1 MSDTVPTQSSAA
13 PSSLPGEP
21 ASLESA
27 PGSADRGHGH
37 SGSKTALAV
46 GAIGIVFGD
55 IGTSPLYA
63 FRETFSPQNSFQIA
77 IDRMHV
83 LGVVSLIFWSMLLV
97 VAIQYVTILMRADNK
112 GQGGSLALV
121 ALLSRHIG
129 KSSYGW
135 LVVLLGVFAT
145 ALFYG
150 DSMITPAISV
160 LSAVEGLTVVNH
172 RLDPLVIPIALVL
185 LVALFL
191 LQKRGTAKVGA
202 LFAPVMIVY
211 FFTIAGLG
219 INQIWQNPDILWAL
233 NPYYA
238 AMFFITDGTIAF
250 LALGAVVLAVTG
262 SEALY
267 SDMGHFGRG
276 PMRLSWFGFVMPCLL
291 LNYFG
296 QGAMIAGLPADQAAE
311 VVRNPF
317 FLLASEEWRLP
328 LVILATMATFIASQA
343 VISGAFSITHQAMQL
358 GFIPRLSIRH
368 TSETEA
374 GQIYIP
380 VVNWAL
386 MVAVIVLVLTFQT
399 SSSLA
404 AAYGIAVTGAV
415 TIDTLLMGVL
425 FIGVWKWKWW
435 YALPVV
441 VLFLIVDGAYFA
453 ANLVKI
459 PDGGWFP
466 LVVGVVAFT
475 LLTTW
480 AKGRTLMRD
489 RMSEIA
495 LPIEI
500 FAKSAKNSATR
511 VPGTAIFMASQTAG
525 VPSALLHNIKHNK
538 VLHERVVILT
548 VLIDDTPYVDEHE
561 RCEMVDLGDGFYRA
575 VLHYGFMQE
584 TNVPEGLKQMQRCG
598 GEFDMMDTSFF
609 LSRQTLLPSA
619 KPGMP
624 IWREKLFA
632 WMLRNSESAMEYFRL
647 PTNRVVELGSQVA
660 I

>member
-1 MSDTVPTQSSAA
+1 MSQATSDIVEPT
-13 PSSLPGEP
+13 PEGLPGP
-21 ASLESA
+21 QNHGGGHHGASKA
-27 PGSADRGHGH
+27 
-37 SGSKTALAV
+37 TLAV
-46 GAIGIVFGD
+46 GAIGVVFGD

-63 FRETFSPQNSFQIA
+63 FRETFSESSNLA

-83 LGVVSLIFWSMLLV
+83 FGVVSLIFWSMLIV

-129 KSSYGW
+129 KSRWGW

-145 ALFYG
+145 SLFYG

-160 LSAVEGLTVVNH
+160 LSAVEGLTVVDH
-172 RLDPLVIPIALVL
+172 RLDPLVIPIALIL
-185 LVALFL
+185 LVFLFL
-191 LQKRGTAKVGA
+191 LQSRGTAKVGA

-211 FFTIAGLG
+211 FVTIAGLG
-219 INQIWQNPDILWAL
+219 LNQIVRNPDILLAL

-238 AMFFITDGTIAF
+238 VMFFVTDGAVAF
-250 LALGAVVLAVTG
+250 FALGAVVLAVTG

-296 QGAMIAGLPADQAAE
+296 QGAMIASLPSEQAAE

-317 FLLASEEWRLP
+317 FLLASEEFRLP
-328 LVILATMATFIASQA
+328 LVLLATMATFIASQA

-358 GFIPRLSIRH
+358 GFMPRLSIRH

-380 VVNWAL
+380 IINWAL
-386 MVAVIVLVLTFQT
+386 MVAVIILVLTFQT
-399 SSSLA
+399 SSNLA
-404 AAYGIAVTGAV
+404 SAYGIAVTGAV

-425 FIGVWKWKWW
+425 FVGVWNWKWFV
-435 YALPVV
+435 ALPVV
-441 VLFLIVDGAYFA
+441 LFFLIVDGAYFA

-480 AKGRTLMRD
+480 SRGRKLMRD
-489 RMSEIA
+489 RMSETA
-495 LPIEI
+495 LPIGI
-500 FAKSAKNSATR
+500 FAKSAKNSAHR

-548 VLIDDTPYVDEHE
+548 VLIDDRPYVDPGE
-561 RCEMVDLGDGFYRA
+561 RCEMEDLGDGFYRA
-575 VLHYGFMQE
+575 ILHYGFMEE
-584 TNVPEGLKQMQRCG
+584 TNVPLGLKSMQRCG
-598 GEFDMMDTSFF
+598 GEFDMMHTSFF

-619 KPGMP
+619 NPGMMV
-624 IWREKLFA
+624 WREKVFS
-632 WMLRNSESAMEYFRL
+632 WMLRNAATAMDFFRL
-647 PTNRVVELGSQVA
+647 PTNRVVELGSQVE

>member
-1 MSDTVPTQSSAA
+1 MTEAIAPTSQPDSGGGNAH
-13 PSSLPGEP
+13 
-21 ASLESA
+21 
-27 PGSADRGHGH
+27 GHGH
-37 SGSKTALAV
+37 GGSKAALAV
-46 GAIGIVFGD
+46 GAIGVVFGD

-63 FRETFSPQNSFQIA
+63 FRETFAGAANIA
-77 IDRMHV
+77 IDRLHV
-83 LGVVSLIFWSMLLV
+83 LGVVSLIFWSMVIV
-97 VAIQYVTILMRADNK
+97 VALQYVTILMRADNK

-121 ALLSRHIG
+121 ALLSRHMG
-129 KSSYGW
+129 KSKWGW

-145 ALFYG
+145 SLFYG

-160 LSAVEGLTVVNH
+160 LSAVEGLTVVDH
-172 RLDPLVIPIALVL
+172 GLEPYVIPIALVL
-185 LVALFL
+185 LVCLFV
-191 LQKRGTAKVGA
+191 LQQRGTAKVGA
-202 LFAPVMIVY
+202 LFAPVMIIW
-211 FFTIAGLG
+211 FSTLAGLG
-219 INQIWQNPDILWAL
+219 LNQIIQHPEILWAL

-238 AMFFITDGTIAF
+238 VMFFITDGFVAF
-250 LALGAVVLAVTG
+250 LAMGAVVLAVTG

-296 QGAMIAGLPADQAAE
+296 QGAMIASLPPEQAAE

-317 FLLASEEWRLP
+317 FLLAGEEYRLP
-328 LVILATMATFIASQA
+328 LVILATVATFIASQA

-358 GFIPRLSIRH
+358 GFMPRLSIRH

-386 MVAVIVLVLTFQT
+386 MVAVILLVLTFQT
-399 SSSLA
+399 SSNLA
-404 AAYGIAVTGAV
+404 GAYGIAVTGAV

-425 FIGVWKWKWW
+425 FVGVWKWKWW
-435 YALPVV
+435 YAAPVV
-441 VLFLIVDGAYFA
+441 IFFLFIDGAYFA
-453 ANLVKI
+453 ANLFKV

-466 LVVGVVAFT
+466 LVVGLIAFT

-480 AKGRTLMRD
+480 ARGRKLMRE
-489 RMSEIA
+489 RMHETA

-548 VLIDDTPYVDEHE
+548 VLIADAPYVDVDE
-561 RCEMVDLGDGFYRA
+561 RCEIHDLGDGFYRA

-584 TNVPEGLKQMQRCG
+584 TNVPQGLKEMERCG
-598 GEFDMMDTSFF
+598 GEFDMMHTSFF
-609 LSRQTLLPSA
+609 LSRQTLLPSD
-619 KPGMP
+619 KPAMP
-624 IWREKLFA
+624 IWREKIFA
-632 WMLRNSESAMEYFRL
+632 WMLRNAATAMDFFRL
-647 PTNRVVELGSQVA
+647 PTNRVVELGSQVE